1 MAKRQNCDDYLT
13 EIQAHGSEDMLK
25 TMLRTMMQE
34 IMEEE
39 MSRHV
44 GAERHERNGGRRGQR
59 NGYKARTL
67 NTRLGRLELEVPQAR
82 GVEPYHPQ
90 FFARYERSERA
101 LLTTCAEMYF
111 MGVSTRKVSK
121 VLEKMGGF
129 ELSAATVSKVAAE
142 LDEQL
147 TAFRERRL
155 DDTTWP
161 YLMVDA
167 CYVKARCHGRIRN
180 RAVLVVAGINGD
192 GRREILSWRVAD
204 VESSDTWGE
213 VFTDLRQ
220 RGVSG
225 VQWVI
230 SDGHEG
236 IQSAAREQFTT
247 AQWQRCWTHFMRNV
261 LKKVSHTEKDR
272 LARDLKA
279 ARRLEEYNLC
289 LMEAERIAARYEK
302 RYPAVA
308 KHIREQFEETL
319 AVHGLPKEHRRRMY
333 TTNMLERL
341 MRELKRRSRV
351 VGIFPNDASC
361 DRLMGAQLLE
371 RHENWECER
380 ARYLNMEHLE
390 RREKE
395 SSRKSRRKAA

>member
-1 MAKRQNCDDYLT
+1 MARRQNCDNYLN
-13 EIQAHGSEDMLK
+13 EIQAQGNDDMLK
-25 TMLRTMMQE
+25 AMLRTMMQE
-34 IMEEE
+34 VMEEE
-39 MSRHV
+39 MARHV
-44 GAERHERNGGRRGQR
+44 GAERHERGGGRRGQR

-67 NTRLGRLELEVPQAR
+67 NTRVGRLELEVPQAR
-82 GVEPYHPQ
+82 GIEPYHPQ

-111 MGVSTRKVSK
+111 MGVSTRKVAK

-129 ELSAATVSKVAAE
+129 ELSAATVSKVASE

-155 DDTTWP
+155 DDTPWP

-167 CYVKARCHGRIRN
+167 CYVKVRHHGRIRN
-180 RAVLVVAGINGD
+180 RAVLVAAGVNGD

-213 VFTDLRQ
+213 VFADLRQ

-236 IQSAAREQFTT
+236 IQCAAREEFTT

-261 LKKVSHTEKDR
+261 LNKVSHTEKDR

-279 ARRLEEYNLC
+279 ARKLEEYNLC
-289 LMEAERIAARYEK
+289 LMEAERIAVRYGK

-308 KHIREQFEETL
+308 KQIREQFEETL

-341 MRELKRRSRV
+341 MRELKRRTRV

-371 RHENWECER
+371 RHESRECER
-380 ARYLNMEHLE
+380 ARYLSMEHLE
-390 RREKE
+390 RQKKE
-395 SSRKSRRKAA
+395 SPRKNRRKAS